1 MPEVYV
7 QFSQILLRLRHT
19 EQALEACEAGLQF
32 FSEDLALNKE
42 MISVLS
48 ELERFEDAER
58 LTEQLLQSHDD
69 SDLWLQRGFLLLERH
84 ALMEAAIAF
93 ENCLRLEPQHAQA
106 QHFLDVSYGRIPDVV
121 SSDYVR
127 GVFDD
132 YAERFDQH
140 LLRTLQYQVPQI
152 IQETLMSY
160 GQKWDVVVDLGCGTG
175 LLGRFEAS
183 RQPALRG

>member
-1 MPEVYV
+1 
-7 QFSQILLRLRHT
+7 
-19 EQALEACEAGLQF
+19 
-32 FSEDLALNKE
+32 
-42 MISVLS
+42 
-48 ELERFEDAER
+48 
-58 LTEQLLQSHDD
+58 
-69 SDLWLQRGFLLLERH
+69 
-84 ALMEAAIAF
+84 MEAAIAF

-160 GQKWDVVVDLGCGTG
+160 GQVGCGGGFG
-175 LLGRFEAS
+175 LWNRFAWARFEAS